1 MPSLAASHSVGRTDP
16 PMNSMVQTG
25 HVMMNVIIYESNKE
39 VYIMIIYTRVV
50 ITLTPVGRVNVHTR
64 VDICCIMQCPIH

>member
-25 HVMMNVIIYESNKE
+25 QVIMSVIIYERSNI
-39 VYIMIIYTRVV
+39 YIYQGCNNT
-50 ITLTPVGRVNVHTR
+50 TCHNYTPVGREVVGK
-64 VDICCIMQCPIH
+64 

>member
-50 ITLTPVGRVNVHTR
+50 ITLYIYTCYILYSSGESE
-64 VDICCIMQCPIH
+64 CSYKS